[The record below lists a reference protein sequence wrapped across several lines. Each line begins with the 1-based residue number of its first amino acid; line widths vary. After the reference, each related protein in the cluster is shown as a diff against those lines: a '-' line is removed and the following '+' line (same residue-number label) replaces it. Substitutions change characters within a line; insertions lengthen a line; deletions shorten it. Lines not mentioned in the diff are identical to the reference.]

1 MAVSVGGGGRGQL
14 NSEINVTPMVDVM
27 LVLLVIF
34 MVTAPLLNTGVEVDL
49 PQTNT
54 KPVKDPKGKPTLSIT
69 RDFALYIGGEKIEWA
84 GLDAAL
90 KARGKMDE
98 LQIEADKDL
107 PYAVVVTAMAVAQ
120 QAGVGKLQLLSDPG
134 ASLDLKALDTGHVER
149 GAPLAPGEQPAPATG
164 QPLPDQP
171 AQDQPAQGKPA
182 SGQPAQGQPAQG
194 ATR

>member
-1 MAVSVGGGGRGQL
+1 MAVSGGSGGRGQL

-49 PQTNT
+49 PETNT
-54 KPVKDPKGKPTLSIT
+54 KPIKDPKGKPTLSIS
-69 RDFALYIGGEKIEWA
+69 RQYELFMGGQKIAWA
-84 GLDAAL
+84 NLAQTLRASGDLT
-90 KARGKMDE
+90 E

-134 ASLDLKALDTGHVER
+134 ANLDLNALDSGQMDGPPPGQEAVQP
-149 GAPLAPGEQPAPATG
+149 GAAPQPSAPAQPAPA
-164 QPLPDQP
+164 
-171 AQDQPAQGKPA
+171 
-182 SGQPAQGQPAQG
+182 G
-194 ATR
+194 AR

>member
-1 MAVSVGGGGRGQL
+1 MAMSGGGDAGRGQL

-34 MVTAPLLNTGVEVDL
+34 MITAPLLNTGVEVDL
-49 PQTNT
+49 PDTNT

-69 RDFALYIGGEKIEWA
+69 RELGLFIGGERVEWS
-84 GLDAAL
+84 GLADAL
-90 KARGKMDE
+90 RGRGQMDE

-134 ASLDLKALDTGHVER
+134 AQLDLRALDSGEVER
-149 GAPLAPGEQPAPATG
+149 GTPEDAVVPPGGQPPAGAQPPARGQQPGQPGETPGEQPAAG
-164 QPLPDQP
+164 DV
-171 AQDQPAQGKPA
+171 
-182 SGQPAQGQPAQG
+182 
-194 ATR
+194 R